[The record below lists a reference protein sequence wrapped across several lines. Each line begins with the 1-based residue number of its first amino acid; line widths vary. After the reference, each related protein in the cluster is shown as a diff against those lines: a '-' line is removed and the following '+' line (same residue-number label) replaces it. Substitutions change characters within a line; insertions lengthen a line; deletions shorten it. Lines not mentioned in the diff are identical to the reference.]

1 MKLNKYFMI
10 GAMGLSLV
18 ACSDNLD
25 DNQGVNGNA
34 SNEGTTYAQISLK
47 LDAGT
52 SARAAGDQPEA
63 GTPDEGTED
72 EQAVTKVRI
81 IITDES
87 DKVEVNQ
94 LYEGTTL
101 EGDDDLGKYIVAV
114 EPGTKHFYAFLN
126 EGTDNADI
134 VETGENAK
142 VGATFSNKALT
153 TAKTAASLYTAATAS
168 AGATN
173 FAMSSTGIV
182 SQAIEDGVT
191 EDEAEAGTKN
201 QVTIPVERMVAKV
214 TVELAD
220 NFTMG
225 TENFTVKKIACKIGN
240 ADNEKFT
247 TPSTYEATGTYRMA
261 NNTGTGDARITPY
274 YPWSPDEEGAFT
286 GWDETNVMSTDEI
299 VISGTGAVA
308 DGTAVFYCLENTHAI
323 GDYKKGNT
331 TFIRVQATMIPTQK
345 VTFTISDGEGTDKVI
360 TPASD
365 LTTVSG
371 EGEASTFY
379 RITNAPAEYMQNY
392 YNTYVM
398 ESDLEGYAT
407 SLGVTG
413 LDNVIAAFDKAGY
426 DFEKYTNGV
435 GNYTIW
441 VNDHHKDGTAS
452 ENPNL
457 APVFRNDWYEYSI
470 TKIELPGNSGGIDN
484 PGEDI
489 HPDTNLAA
497 TVMLTP
503 WNRKHFDTTLAG
515 QQ

>member
-220 NFTMG
+220 NFTTG
-225 TENFTVKKIACKIGN
+225 TKNFTVKKIACKIGN
-240 ADNEKFT
+240 ADNEQFT
-247 TPSTYEATGTYRMA
+247 SPSTYAATGTYRMA
-261 NNTGTGDARITPY
+261 YNVSGVRQTPY
-274 YPWSPDEEGAFT
+274 YTWSPDEEGAFT
-286 GWDETNVMSTDEI
+286 GWDETNVMSDEI

-308 DGTAVFYCLENTHAI
+308 DGTAVFYCLENTHAT

-413 LDNVIAAFDKAGY
+413 LDNVIAAFNTAGY
-426 DFEKYTNGV
+426 AFEKYTNGV

-441 VNDHHKDGTAS
+441 VNDHKAGSA
-452 ENPNL
+452 NPNL

-484 PGEDI
+484 PGEEI
-489 HPDTNLAA
+489 HPDTYLAA
-497 TVMLTP
+497 KITLNP
-503 WNRKHFDTTLAG
+503 WNKKTITIPLEN